1 MLPELPEGFSLA
13 SHVKHNDPRVRHE
26 ALRIMLRDRV
36 RRPEALKRALE
47 APDPPTVRLGIMA
60 AADGC
65 PSNIAPMLL
74 QRIHSGGLD
83 PQLRAVAI
91 RAVSSV
97 DNPNVIACL
106 LGLDAGEGQRSG
118 LGRKLA
124 PKSPELL
131 AALQGLAAHW
141 PYHAE
146 AAKVLELTQKS
157 KDHEIRK
164 AGMPPS
170 RQADPDAP
178 PPPRPRVII

>member
-1 MLPELPEGFSLA
+1 
-13 SHVKHNDPRVRHE
+13 
-26 ALRIMLRDRV
+26 MLRDRV
-36 RRPEALKRALE
+36 RRPDALKRALE

-65 PSNIAPMLL
+65 PPNIAPMLL

-91 RAVSSV
+91 RAVASV

-106 LGLDAGEGQRSG
+106 LGLTQVKGRFGM
-118 LGRKLA
+118 GRKLA

-146 AAKVLELTQKS
+146 ASKVLDLTQRN
-157 KDHEIRK
+157 KDPEIRK
-164 AGMPPS
+164 AGTPPS
-170 RQADPDAP
+170 RQADAEAQPSP
-178 PPPRPRVII
+178 TVPRVII

>member
-1 MLPELPEGFSLA
+1 MM
-13 SHVKHNDPRVRHE
+13 K
-26 ALRIMLRDRV
+26 DRV

-60 AADGC
+60 SAEGC
-65 PSNIAPMLL
+65 PPAIAPMLL
-74 QRIHSGGLD
+74 QRIHAGGLD

-106 LGLDAGEGQRSG
+106 LGLAQVKGALGM
-118 LGRKLA
+118 GRKLA
-124 PKSPELL
+124 PKTPELL

-146 AAKVLELTQKS
+146 ALRVLDLAQKS
-157 KDHEIRK
+157 KDSEIRK
-164 AGMPPS
+164 AGTPPS
-170 RQADPDAP
+170 SRHADPEAP
-178 PPPRPRVII
+178 PAPRVII